1 MPCPSSRRGW
11 LWVFLEETT
20 RNTVQRSELLWR
32 IWQCWCNDECWWE
45 LALFVPG
52 MFLSKIN
59 FRFPFSGFANI
70 CSFFHRSWNQQKR
83 NKSTSTVAWAQADP
97 SLLRESKRSKKEI
110 IRAFP
115 CAAGSGGDRTPD
127 HDILSR
133 HIYPHTRVYAAAIR
147 TTSKGPYVSDVRTKA
162 ESTTTAANLVTCKK
176 KQKEKEDTPNSP
188 SPSSFIP
195 PCQFQRRR
203 TVLRAECLVFF
214 FLSLFSFSFYYL
226 EGIHKYFVI
235 PKGVGLFLFSIFIDH
250 FFLFLVSFSFS
261 LLCFFLP
268 FFETEEEG
276 KATGCIWC
284 LSAACFLFYS
294 NLPVSVMP
302 NKRNEHVSCVLNSAA
317 GFYY

>member
-1 MPCPSSRRGW
+1 MPLS
-11 LWVFLEETT
+11 FLT
-20 RNTVQRSELLWR
+20 
-32 IWQCWCNDECWWE
+32 
-45 LALFVPG
+45 LF
-52 MFLSKIN
+52 
-59 FRFPFSGFANI
+59 
-70 CSFFHRSWNQQKR
+70 
-83 NKSTSTVAWAQADP
+83 
-97 SLLRESKRSKKEI
+97 
-110 IRAFP
+110 
-115 CAAGSGGDRTPD
+115 
-127 HDILSR
+127 
-133 HIYPHTRVYAAAIR
+133 
-147 TTSKGPYVSDVRTKA
+147 
-162 ESTTTAANLVTCKK
+162 
-176 KQKEKEDTPNSP
+176 
-188 SPSSFIP
+188 
-195 PCQFQRRR
+195 
-203 TVLRAECLVFF
+203 
-214 FLSLFSFSFYYL
+214 LFSFSFYYL

>member
-261 LLCFFLP
+261 LLCFFSSL
-268 FFETEEEG
+268 FWDRGRGESDG
-276 KATGCIWC
+276 LHLVSLRC
-284 LSAACFLFYS
+284 LFSFLF
-294 NLPVSVMP
+294 
-302 NKRNEHVSCVLNSAA
+302 
-317 GFYY
+317 